1 MRKIVSVC
9 IGLAL
14 TVMCKAQ
21 QNTESELDL
30 LKAPSSP
37 AAQLLNF
44 APSSI
49 ERPTDLSSF
58 WLSINNASSNF
69 TKLPSSY
76 AVDFSPALLFGKTS
90 MTLYDLKTDKKNEK
104 EKMGKAV
111 WQTLDI
117 SLGFKSEDDTL
128 TGQSFSRA
136 GFGVKFSLV
145 RPSWS
150 SKTLESY
157 KSLSSLQ
164 SKLTDLVILAQGDYE
179 SDPLY
184 VKKLADNEKIKK
196 DKGKQSPEYKA
207 ALDELDTLQG
217 QLINKYTTA
226 RIAAAAADTI
236 NLYDKIKR
244 TARDFTIERVGFFVD
259 FAGGFAVRFPTNE
272 LGYSFAD
279 NAGAWLTGGYEG
291 GNEKLSFY
299 GIARYLYQ
307 PEKIYAD
314 TTGKI
319 SNRKIST
326 FDMGTRLLYATK
338 DDKFNFSAE
347 AIYRSVLNKSII
359 DPSWRVVFAAEYDL
373 GLNKK
378 LTFNFG
384 RDFNGMITKGGNL
397 IAALHFITGFG
408 NKRDIGNAPSAK

>member
-1 MRKIVSVC
+1 MRKFLSVG
-9 IGLAL
+9 IALAICVL
-14 TVMCKAQ
+14 CRAQ
-21 QNTESELDL
+21 QTTENDLDL
-30 LKAPSSP
+30 LKSPSSP

-58 WLSINNASSNF
+58 WLSVNNATSNF

-76 AVDFSPALLFGKTS
+76 AVDFSPAMLFGKAS
-90 MTLYDLKTDKKNEK
+90 VTLYDLKTDKKNEK
-104 EKMGKAV
+104 EKMGKV
-111 WQTLDI
+111 IWQTLDV

-136 GFGVKFSLV
+136 AFGAKFSLV

-150 SKTLESY
+150 SSTLENY
-157 KSLSSLQ
+157 KNLSDLQ
-164 SKLTDLVILAQGDYE
+164 SRLTDAVVLAQGDYE
-179 SDPLY
+179 NDPLY
-184 VKKLADNEKIKK
+184 IKKLADNEKIKK

-207 ALDELDTLQG
+207 AQDELDALQG
-217 QLINKYTTA
+217 QLLQKYTKE
-226 RIAAAAADTI
+226 RIAAAATDTV

-244 TARDFTIERVGFFVD
+244 SARDFTIERVGFFLD
-259 FAGGFAVRFPTNE
+259 FAGGVAVRFPTNE

-314 TTGKI
+314 TTGTI
-319 SNRKIST
+319 SNKKIST

-338 DDKFNFSAE
+338 DDKFNLSAE
-347 AIYRSVLNKSII
+347 AIYRSVLNKSIV

-384 RDFNGMITKGGNL
+384 RDFNGVITKGGNL
-397 IAALHFITGFG
+397 IAGLNFITGFG
-408 NKRDIGNAPSAK
+408 NKRGIGSGAAGK